1 MAKSSHV
8 VITVVSVKCFMVLC
22 GVCDVDMVRIGWVSH
37 LGLFKI
43 IKLKY

>member
-22 GVCDVDMVRIGWVSH
+22 GVCDVDGWWVVGGGCH
-37 LGLFKI
+37 F
-43 IKLKY
+43 